1 MLKFA
6 ILKRIDIDEDLREY
20 FETAETPMDG
30 YLDYDQNE
38 FYAAVISALKKRLKK
53 GLITRKV
60 KVKDIERNLLKAFAD
75 ATKNIKQKTIY
86 VK

>member
-38 FYAAVISALKKRLKK
+38 FYAAVVSVLKKRLKK
-53 GLITRKV
+53 GFITRKV
-60 KVKDIERNLLKAFAD
+60 KVKDIERNLLKAFEN

>member
-6 ILKRIDIDEDLREY
+6 ILKRKIDRETDEEY
-20 FETAETPMDG
+20 FEVAETALHG
-30 YLDYDQNE
+30 HLEYDSEEFFNE
-38 FYAAVISALKKRLKK
+38 VIPLLEKSLKK

-60 KVKDIERNLLKAFAD
+60 KFKDIRRNLLKALDD
-75 ATKNIKQKTIY
+75 ATKTLKQKTIY

>member
-6 ILKRIDIDEDLREY
+6 ILKRINVDEDLREY
-20 FETAETPMDG
+20 FEVAKTPMDG

-38 FYAAVISALKKRLKK
+38 FYDAVVAALKKGLTK

-60 KVKDIERNLLKAFAD
+60 KVKDVERNLLKALED

>member
-6 ILKRIDIDEDLREY
+6 ILKRIDVDEDLREF
-20 FETAETPMDG
+20 FEVAKTPMDG

-38 FYAAVISALKKRLKK
+38 FCDAVVTALRKRLKK

-60 KVKDIERNLLKAFAD
+60 KVGDVERSLLKALED